1 MAKQLLDRIL
11 RPREVTEFTGLS
23 RTTIWRAVKAGTFP
37 KPVRLTPST
46 IGWCQTDL
54 AHWIAER
61 RAAAGLP
68 EDEQSTIPRKQVPA
82 EQSLGAESD
91 RVTRPPRKGMPP

>member
-11 RPREVTEFTGLS
+11 RPREVTEVTGLS
-23 RTTIWRAVKAGTFP
+23 RTTIWRGVNAGIFP

-46 IGWCQTDL
+46 IGWCQTDI
-54 AHWIAER
+54 AQWQAER

-68 EDEQSTIPRKQVPA
+68 EHQAGVLERRQQS
-82 EQSLGAESD
+82 E
-91 RVTRPPRKGMPP
+91 

>member
-11 RPREVTEFTGLS
+11 RPREVTEVTGLS
-23 RTTIWRAVKAGTFP
+23 RTTIWRGVIAGTFP

-46 IGWCQTDL
+46 IGWCQTDVSNWL
-54 AHWIAER
+54 AGR

-68 EDEQSTIPRKQVPA
+68 EHEQFT
-82 EQSLGAESD
+82 E
-91 RVTRPPRKGMPP
+91 